1 MAKEAK
7 NKDVKNKKYF
17 FKDFKAEL
25 KKVIWP
31 TPKQIVNNTIAV
43 ITIVIITAVIVFAL
57 DSIFNLLNEQGI
69 NRLKENIRGNTQVE
83 ETQAVEE
90 GNETNSEESEQNSN
104 EESAQN
110 NSEEASNENT
120 GNN

>member
-1 MAKEAK
+1 MAKDAN
-7 NKDVKNKKYF
+7 NKEVKNKRHF

-57 DSIFNLLNEQGI
+57 DSVFNILNDKVL
-69 NRLKENIRGNTQVE
+69 NRFKENITETANIE
-83 ETQAVEE
+83 EAEAETETEE
-90 GNETNSEESEQNSN
+90 QSSEESIQENTT
-104 EESAQN
+104 
-110 NSEEASNENT
+110 SEENT
-120 GNN
+120 VNN